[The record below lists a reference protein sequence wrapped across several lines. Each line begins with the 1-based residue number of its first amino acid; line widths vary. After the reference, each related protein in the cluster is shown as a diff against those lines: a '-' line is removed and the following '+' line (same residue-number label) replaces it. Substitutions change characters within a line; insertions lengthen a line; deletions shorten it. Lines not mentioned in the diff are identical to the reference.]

1 MGDLSAHFSRHEFAC
16 RHCGRVIV
24 TRHLVQHLE
33 RLRALVG
40 APLVVV
46 SGYRCP
52 EHNRAVGGARGSLH
66 TRGMAADLRRGYAT
80 RAQARAAGFT
90 GIGFCGDSA
99 VHVDVRP
106 GRVEFPDC

>member
-1 MGDLSAHFSRHEFAC
+1 MGDLSAHFDRHEFAC

-24 TRHLVQHLE
+24 SAHLVRHLE
-33 RLRALVG
+33 RLRAIVG
-40 APLVVV
+40 RPLVVV

-66 TRGMAADLRRGYAT
+66 LRGEAADLRRGYAT
-80 RAQARAAGFT
+80 TDQARQAGLN
-90 GIGFCGDSA
+90 GIGRCGPWA

-106 GRVEFPDC
+106 QPVTFHDC